1 MRSWVFKAL
10 CSVVL
15 EGTYSNLYLKNHLN
29 EVSQKDRALCT
40 KIFYG
45 TIQNYDY
52 CQYIYRQFTSK
63 KKIDSKIDVLL
74 VMSVYQIKFLDKVP
88 NYAICNEAVDIAR
101 KINSK
106 STGFVNAILHK
117 VIQNK
122 VELPDDEVERMAIQN
137 SIKPWLVKMWCAQ
150 YGLDTA
156 KQIVMKSNM
165 ILPVVIRRNS
175 LLIDEEDF
183 LKDPYIEK
191 IKDSELYVYTGEEI
205 SRHPY
210 YVKGYMSAQ
219 DPGSY
224 QIAKT
229 LDAKSD
235 EKVLDVCSAPGT
247 KAMTLAQFM
256 QNEGVIDCL
265 DIHEHRVQLIKND
278 AKRLKIDIIHA
289 YCKDATK
296 IEDLG
301 LYDRVLCDVPCSGY
315 GVLARKPD
323 IKLRMKSEDMD
334 SLIRIQKEIL
344 TSAACHVKANGCLVY
359 STCTLNKKENE
370 KQIDY
375 FIKNNP
381 EFSLEKEKT
390 LYPSEYSGGFFIA
403 KLVRNKHR
411 SML

>member
-15 EGTYSNLYLKNHLN
+15 EGTYSNLYLKNHLK
-29 EVSQKDRALCT
+29 EVPKKDQALCT
-40 KIFYG
+40 RIFYG

-52 CQYIYRQFTSK
+52 CQYIYRQFTNR
-63 KKIDSKIDVLL
+63 KKIESKIDVLL

-88 NYAICNEAVDIAR
+88 DYAICNEAVNLA
-101 KINSK
+101 KKVNSK
-106 STGFVNAILHK
+106 SAGFVNAILHK
-117 VIQNK
+117 VIQNEIK
-122 VELPDDEVERMAIQN
+122 LPADEVERIAIMN
-137 SIKPWLVKMWCAQ
+137 SIKPWLIRMWCSQ

-156 KQIVMKSNM
+156 EKIAMHSNTTLPIV
-165 ILPVVIRRNS
+165 VRRNS
-175 LLIDEEDF
+175 LLIDEENF

-191 IKDSELYVYTGEEI
+191 IKDSELYVYIGEEI
-205 SRHPY
+205 SSHPY

-224 QIAKT
+224 QIART
-229 LDAKSD
+229 LDVKCE

-247 KAMTLAQFM
+247 KAMALAQFM
-256 QNEGVIDCL
+256 NNRGTIDCL
-265 DIHEHRVQLIKND
+265 DIHGHRVQLIKKD
-278 AKRLKIDIIHA
+278 AKRLHVDIIHA

-296 IEDLG
+296 ILDLG

-334 SLIRIQKEIL
+334 SLIKIQREIL
-344 TSAACHVKANGCLVY
+344 ASAASHVKENGCLVY

-370 KQIDY
+370 KQIEY
-375 FIKNNP
+375 FIKNHP
-381 EFSLEKEKT
+381 GFALEKEET
-390 LYPSEYSGGFFIA
+390 LFPNEYSGGFFIA
-403 KLVRNKHR
+403 KLVRNTH
-411 SML
+411 

>member
-15 EGTYSNLYLKNHLN
+15 EGTYSNLYLKNHLK
-29 EVSQKDRALCT
+29 EVPKKDQALCT
-40 KIFYG
+40 RIFYG

-52 CQYIYRQFTSK
+52 CQYIYQQFTNRK
-63 KKIDSKIDVLL
+63 RIESKIDVLL

-88 NYAICNEAVDIAR
+88 DYAICNEAVNLA
-101 KINSK
+101 KKVNSK
-106 STGFVNAILHK
+106 SAGFVNAILHK
-117 VIQNK
+117 VIQNEVK
-122 VELPDDEVERMAIQN
+122 LPEDEVERIAIMN
-137 SIKPWLVKMWCAQ
+137 SIKPWLIRMWCSQ

-156 KQIVMKSNM
+156 EKIAMHSNTTLPIV
-165 ILPVVIRRNS
+165 VRRNS
-175 LLIDEEDF
+175 LLINEENF

-191 IKDSELYVYTGEEI
+191 IKDSELYVYIGEQI
-205 SRHPY
+205 SSHPY

-224 QIAKT
+224 QIART
-229 LDAKSD
+229 LDVKCE

-247 KAMTLAQFM
+247 KAMALAQFM
-256 QNEGVIDCL
+256 NNIGTIDCL
-265 DIHEHRVQLIKND
+265 DIHEHRVQLIKKD
-278 AKRLKIDIIHA
+278 AKRLHVDIIHA

-296 IEDLG
+296 ILDLG

-334 SLIRIQKEIL
+334 SLIKIQREIL
-344 TSAACHVKANGCLVY
+344 ASAASHVKENGCLVY

-370 KQIDY
+370 KQIEY
-375 FIKNNP
+375 FIKNHP
-381 EFSLEKEKT
+381 GFALEKEET
-390 LYPSEYSGGFFIA
+390 LFPNEFSGGFFIA
-403 KLVRNKHR
+403 KLVRNTH
-411 SML
+411 

>member
-15 EGTYSNLYLKNHLN
+15 EGTYSNLYLKNHLK
-29 EVSQKDRALCT
+29 EVPEKDQSLCT
-40 KIFYG
+40 RIFYG

-52 CQYIYRQFTSK
+52 CQYIYRQFTNR
-63 KKIDSKIDVLL
+63 KKIESKIDVLL

-88 NYAICNEAVDIAR
+88 NYAICNEAVNLA
-101 KINSK
+101 KKVNSK
-106 STGFVNAILHK
+106 SAGFVNAILHK
-117 VIQNK
+117 VIQNEVK
-122 VELPDDEVERMAIQN
+122 LPEDEVERIAIMN
-137 SIKPWLVKMWCAQ
+137 SIKPWLIRMWCSQ

-156 KQIVMKSNM
+156 EKIAMHSNTTLPIV
-165 ILPVVIRRNS
+165 VRRNS
-175 LLIDEEDF
+175 LLINEENF

-191 IKDSELYVYTGEEI
+191 IKDSELYVYIGEQI
-205 SRHPY
+205 SSHPY

-224 QIAKT
+224 QIART
-229 LDAKSD
+229 LDVKCE

-247 KAMTLAQFM
+247 KAMALAQFM
-256 QNEGVIDCL
+256 NNSGTIDCL
-265 DIHEHRVQLIKND
+265 DIHEHRVQLIKKD
-278 AKRLKIDIIHA
+278 AKRLHVDIIHA

-296 IEDLG
+296 ILDLG

-334 SLIRIQKEIL
+334 SLIKIQREIL
-344 TSAACHVKANGCLVY
+344 ASAASHVKENGCLVY

-370 KQIDY
+370 KQIEY
-375 FIKNNP
+375 FIKNHP
-381 EFSLEKEKT
+381 GFALEKEET
-390 LYPSEYSGGFFIA
+390 LFPNEYSGGFFIA
-403 KLVRNKHR
+403 KLVRNTH
-411 SML
+411 

>member
-15 EGTYSNLYLKNHLN
+15 EGTYSNLYLKNHLK
-29 EVSQKDRALCT
+29 EVPKKDQTLCT
-40 KIFYG
+40 RIFYG

-52 CQYIYRQFTSK
+52 CQYIYRQFTNR
-63 KKIDSKIDVLL
+63 KKIESKIDVLL

-88 NYAICNEAVDIAR
+88 DYAICNEAVNLA
-101 KINSK
+101 KKVNSK
-106 STGFVNAILHK
+106 SAGFVNAILHK
-117 VIQNK
+117 VIQNEVK
-122 VELPDDEVERMAIQN
+122 LPEDEVERIAIMN
-137 SIKPWLVKMWCAQ
+137 SIKPWLIRMWCSQ

-156 KQIVMKSNM
+156 EKIAMHSNTTLPIV
-165 ILPVVIRRNS
+165 VRRNS
-175 LLIDEEDF
+175 LLINEENF

-191 IKDSELYVYTGEEI
+191 IKDSELYVYIGEQI
-205 SRHPY
+205 SSHPY

-224 QIAKT
+224 QIART
-229 LDAKSD
+229 LDVKCE

-247 KAMTLAQFM
+247 KAMALAQFM
-256 QNEGVIDCL
+256 NNRGTIDCL
-265 DIHEHRVQLIKND
+265 DIHEHRVQLIKKD
-278 AKRLKIDIIHA
+278 AKRLHVDIIHA

-296 IEDLG
+296 ILDLG

-334 SLIRIQKEIL
+334 SLIKIQSEIL
-344 TSAACHVKANGCLVY
+344 ASAASHVKENGCLVY

-370 KQIDY
+370 KQIEY
-375 FIKNNP
+375 FIKNHP
-381 EFSLEKEKT
+381 GFALEKEET
-390 LYPSEYSGGFFIA
+390 LFPNEYSGGFFIA
-403 KLVRNKHR
+403 KLVRNTH
-411 SML
+411 

>member
-15 EGTYSNLYLKNHLN
+15 EGTYSNLYLKNHLK
-29 EVSQKDRALCT
+29 EVPEKVQSLCT
-40 KIFYG
+40 RIFYG

-52 CQYIYRQFTSK
+52 CQYIYRQFTNR
-63 KKIDSKIDVLL
+63 KKIESKIDVLL

-88 NYAICNEAVDIAR
+88 NYAICNEAVNLA
-101 KINSK
+101 KKVNSK
-106 STGFVNAILHK
+106 SAGFVNAILHK
-117 VIQNK
+117 VIQNEVK
-122 VELPDDEVERMAIQN
+122 LPEDEVERIAIMN
-137 SIKPWLVKMWCAQ
+137 SIKPWLIRMWCSQ

-156 KQIVMKSNM
+156 EKIAMHSNTTLPIV
-165 ILPVVIRRNS
+165 VRRNS
-175 LLIDEEDF
+175 LLINEENF

-191 IKDSELYVYTGEEI
+191 IKDSELYVYIGEQI
-205 SRHPY
+205 SSHPY

-224 QIAKT
+224 QIART
-229 LDAKSD
+229 LDVKCE

-247 KAMTLAQFM
+247 KAMALAQFM
-256 QNEGVIDCL
+256 NNSGTIDCL
-265 DIHEHRVQLIKND
+265 DIHEHRVQLIKKD
-278 AKRLKIDIIHA
+278 AKRLHVDIIHA

-296 IEDLG
+296 ILDLG

-334 SLIRIQKEIL
+334 SLIKIQREIL
-344 TSAACHVKANGCLVY
+344 ASAASHVKENGCLVY

-370 KQIDY
+370 KQIEY
-375 FIKNNP
+375 FIKNHP
-381 EFSLEKEKT
+381 GFALEKEET
-390 LYPSEYSGGFFIA
+390 LFPNEYSGGFFIA
-403 KLVRNKHR
+403 KLVRNTH
-411 SML
+411 

>member
-15 EGTYSNLYLKNHLN
+15 EGTYSNLYLKNHLK
-29 EVSQKDRALCT
+29 EVPKKDQALCT
-40 KIFYG
+40 RIFYG

-52 CQYIYRQFTSK
+52 CQYIYRQFTNR
-63 KKIDSKIDVLL
+63 KKIESKIDVLL

-88 NYAICNEAVDIAR
+88 DYAICNEAVNLA
-101 KINSK
+101 KKVNSK
-106 STGFVNAILHK
+106 SAGFVNAILHK
-117 VIQNK
+117 VIQNEVK
-122 VELPDDEVERMAIQN
+122 LPEDEVERIAIMN
-137 SIKPWLVKMWCAQ
+137 SIKPWLIRMWCSQ

-156 KQIVMKSNM
+156 EKIAMHSNTTLPIV
-165 ILPVVIRRNS
+165 VRRNS
-175 LLIDEEDF
+175 LLINEENF

-191 IKDSELYVYTGEEI
+191 IKDSELYVYIGEQI
-205 SRHPY
+205 SSHPY

-224 QIAKT
+224 QIART
-229 LDAKSD
+229 LDVKCE

-247 KAMTLAQFM
+247 KAMALAQFM
-256 QNEGVIDCL
+256 NNKGTIDCL
-265 DIHEHRVQLIKND
+265 DIYEHRVQLIKKD
-278 AKRLKIDIIHA
+278 AKRLHVDIIHA

-296 IEDLG
+296 ILDLG

-334 SLIRIQKEIL
+334 SLIKIQSEIL
-344 TSAACHVKANGCLVY
+344 ASAASHVKENGCLVY

-370 KQIDY
+370 KQIEY
-375 FIKNNP
+375 FIKNHP
-381 EFSLEKEKT
+381 GFALEKEET
-390 LYPSEYSGGFFIA
+390 LFPNEYSGGFFIA
-403 KLVRNKHR
+403 KLVRNTH
-411 SML
+411 